1 LSAALTPSVRKW
13 VSISA
18 FLGFAAFLL
27 YLYFFTDII
36 DVASIL
42 GRTNLFFY
50 SLVFLCVLA
59 SVVFN
64 ALAWQCLLESLKLKT
79 PYSTVFKLS
88 WVGIFVDAIIP
99 GGWSG
104 DAFKA
109 YLLSRDPNI
118 DSGKTVASIVMKN
131 VLELLIILA
140 VSFLGLMLLA
150 TNYTLDF
157 GVMAT
162 IGTVMVL
169 LTLPLVVII
178 YLSINFNATKRILR
192 RLKRF
197 YAFVRRQPVNAEE
210 FEKKMEEKLR
220 EYHDGMVALK
230 ANPKALFQTLSYHA
244 VAWSFDI
251 IALFLIFTSINYPV
265 TADKIIITNTIS
277 VNLQTQGIALVG
289 FAQLVSSNVYTI
301 LGIPGSYSVASTVLS
316 GFASFWFKVI
326 IAFFTFQI
334 VVFSRCLPPFC
345 IRLSNLRGKSPKD
358 ENMLT
363 QNNGDKYSPLQ
374 HKRDENLETK

>member
-1 LSAALTPSVRKW
+1 MALTPSIRKW

-18 FLGFAAFLL
+18 FLGFAAFSL

-36 DVASIL
+36 DVASIIS
-42 GRTNLFFY
+42 RTNLFIY
-50 SLVFLCVLA
+50 SLVFLCVLS
-59 SVVFN
+59 SVAFN
-64 ALAWQCLLESLKLKT
+64 ALAWQCLLESLKLKAT
-79 PYSTVFKLS
+79 YSTVFKLS

-118 DSGKTVASIVMKN
+118 DSGKTVASVVMKN

-140 VSFLGLMLLA
+140 VSFLGLILLA

-157 GVMAT
+157 EVMVT

-169 LTLPLVVII
+169 LTLPLVVIV
-178 YLSINFNATKRILR
+178 YLSINFSATKRILR

-197 YAFVRRQPVNAEE
+197 YAFVRRRPVNAEE

-230 ANPKALFQTLSYHA
+230 ANPKSLFQTLSYHA
-244 VAWSFDI
+244 IAWSFEI
-251 IALFLIFTSINYPV
+251 IALFLIFASINYPV
-265 TADKIIITNTIS
+265 PADKIIITNTLA

-289 FAQLVSSNVYTI
+289 FAQLVASNVYTI
-301 LGIPGSYSVASTVLS
+301 LGIPGSYSVASTVLA

-345 IRLSNLRGKSPKD
+345 IRLGNLRGKNSKD
-358 ENMLT
+358 ENLLT
-363 QNNGDKYSPLQ
+363 QNTI
-374 HKRDENLETK
+374 EE

>member
-1 LSAALTPSVRKW
+1 MKDVRASGNLSVALTPAVRKW

-18 FLGFAAFLL
+18 FLGFLAFLL

-36 DVASIL
+36 GVASVI

-59 SVVFN
+59 SVAFN
-64 ALAWQCLLESLKLKT
+64 ALAWQCLLESLKLKAN
-79 PYSTVFKLS
+79 YSLVFKLS
-88 WVGIFVDAIIP
+88 WVGIFIDAIIP

-131 VLELLIILA
+131 VLELLIVMGI
-140 VSFLGLMLLA
+140 SFLGLFLLA
-150 TNYTLDF
+150 TNYTLES
-157 GVMAT
+157 GVLVA
-162 IGTVMVL
+162 IGVVMVL
-169 LTLPLVVII
+169 LTLPLIVII
-178 YLSINFNATKRILR
+178 YLSINFSATKRILR

-197 YAFVRRQPVNAEE
+197 YAFVRRRPVNIEE

-230 ANPKALFQTLSYHA
+230 DNPKSLFQALFYHA

-251 IALFLIFTSINYPV
+251 MALFLIFVSIGYIVP
-265 TADKIIITNTIS
+265 ADKVIITNVIS
-277 VNLQTQGIALVG
+277 VNLQTQGIALAG
-289 FAQLVSSNVYTI
+289 FAQVVQISVYRI
-301 LGIPGSYSVASTVLS
+301 LGISPILSTASTVLA
-316 GFASFWFKVI
+316 GFASFWFKLV
-326 IAFFTFQI
+326 IAFFAFQL

-345 IRLSNLRGKSPKD
+345 IRLGGLRGKSRKD
-358 ENMLT
+358 ETLLAQSN
-363 QNNGDKYSPLQ
+363 S
-374 HKRDENLETK
+374 DE